1 MVQTASL
8 FSQLL
13 HEVPRNEFARLV
25 NRHQGER
32 HAKGF
37 TCWAQ
42 FTAML
47 FCQLS
52 CALGFS
58 WTLDCERVLA
68 GGVSR

>member
-13 HEVPRNEFARLV
+13 HEVPRNECARLV

-42 FTAML
+42 FTAHAV
-47 FCQLS
+47 LS
-52 CALGFS
+52 AGPC
-58 WTLDCERVLA
+58 RLA
-68 GGVSR
+68 P

>member
-47 FCQLS
+47 FCQPGP
-52 CALGFS
+52 C
-58 WTLDCERVLA
+58 RLA
-68 GGVSR
+68 P

>member
-8 FSQLL
+8 FSQRF

-25 NRHQGER
+25 NTHQGER
-32 HAKGF
+32 HANGF

-47 FCQLS
+47 CCQLAHPL
-52 CALGFS
+52 CQ
-58 WTLDCERVLA
+58 
-68 GGVSR
+68 